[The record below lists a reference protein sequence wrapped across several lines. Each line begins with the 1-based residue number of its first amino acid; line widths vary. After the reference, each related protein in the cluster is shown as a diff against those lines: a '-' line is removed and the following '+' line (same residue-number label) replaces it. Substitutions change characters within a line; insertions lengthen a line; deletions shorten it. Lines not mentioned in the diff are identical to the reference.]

1 MNYAPLYPRD
11 GEPYYVAMAEALDEY
26 EAWLAQNSLHNG
38 IQVYSRK
45 ELDTED

>member
-11 GEPYYVAMAEALDEY
+11 GEPYYIAMAEAKDEY
-26 EAWLAQNSLHNG
+26 EAWLALNSLWYG

-45 ELDTED
+45 ELNSED